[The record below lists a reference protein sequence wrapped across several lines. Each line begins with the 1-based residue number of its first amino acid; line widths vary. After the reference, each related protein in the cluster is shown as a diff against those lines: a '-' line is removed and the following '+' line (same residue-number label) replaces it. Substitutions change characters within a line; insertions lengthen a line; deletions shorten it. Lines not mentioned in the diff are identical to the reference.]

1 MSSRTD
7 LVKMGKHIQEAR
19 KNKKYTQKELG
30 EIIDVSHK
38 TISKW
43 EQGHIAPDITILK
56 SLAEALDM
64 DLAELLSGEK
74 VGKRDIEKHEEIT
87 INAIDLYSKNTKKR
101 ISKFFIILI
110 AILFFISGTIYVVD
124 RYYRW
129 DVKEVS
135 ANGDFY
141 AHGYII
147 SNRKETKY
155 IVDKIEYKANNVG
168 TNLSFYLKKMSIKIK
183 TNNNYIDVFNREMI
197 LPVEIGKSFSDMMI
211 IHNSNY
217 SLDNNKIC
225 LILEYVNSDNES
237 NIVDIEMK

>member
-74 VGKRDIEKHEEIT
+74 VGKRDVEKHEEIT

-155 IVDKIEYKANNVG
+155 IVDGISYLSSENGMNNEKIIKSLKINLIINNTHVNVINRTFDNG
-168 TNLSFYLKKMSIKIK
+168 IEIRKLFTNL
-183 TNNNYIDVFNREMI
+183 N
-197 LPVEIGKSFSDMMI
+197 MMYEDNETA
-211 IHNSNY
+211 NSNEIKLY
-217 SLDNNKIC
+217 IAFEDNDGNRT
-225 LILEYVNSDNES
+225 
-237 NIVDIEMK
+237 IVTVTME